1 MLLVVLHTRV
11 ISHAHELRSESAL
24 PSLSSGTYLA
34 RLATCPECAA
44 QTPFYARAANGVAM
58 IDTVS
63 LEPDAYERQARAKRP
78 ARPWSNR
85 EVRRLLRNA
94 GRPQRLATDP
104 LARLLVR
111 ALRAATPIA
120 AVRRVV
126 DEAFADQGE
135 NGRRLR
141 DLIVACDL
149 DRTRTQADAAAAMH
163 LSTRQFFRQRADA
176 VSTVASR
183 IRAILAPALETD
195 RPLAALAEL
204 VGDSEPDAAVRIY
217 EILEAGGETLDD
229 NTGIMTTLLAARSR
243 EAAGERAAARS
254 LLANAECRIATLSAP
269 SAAVAY
275 EIAALHC
282 LRARHE
288 SRAAGLATH
297 AAGLRRLASDDRATV
312 LRANL
317 IEVEAALAAG
327 DTVAARAGLEFA
339 QQASYAARDGH
350 ALGIAVLLQSQLAF
364 LEGNY
369 RMAEEYATAAGFALR
384 HPSADATAAALAIG
398 RARIFLGKRWQPDD
412 RTESAHP
419 RAWERVFA
427 IVAGA
432 RHLLLAGEHD
442 AAAASAERAMA
453 LAADLEYHG
462 IWVQAAATLGACAGH
477 AGDVVNEQ
485 RWYRAALK
493 RFASLADATV
503 GHDLFALPGA
513 SARDLGPLEI
523 DDDLLDLL
531 ADLSE
536 RTVGEH
542 RYVPPY
548 DPQRLRA
555 FLRDLLAYAAEI
567 EPDDTVL
574 ARARATV
581 NADATLAE
589 IVAADRPAL
598 RTALRSLLAI
608 PLHHDRRPAFAKRI
622 DTFWQRSLS
631 S

>member
-1 MLLVVLHTRV
+1 
-11 ISHAHELRSESAL
+11 
-24 PSLSSGTYLA
+24 
-34 RLATCPECAA
+34 
-44 QTPFYARAANGVAM
+44 M
-58 IDTVS
+58 IDSVY
-63 LEPDAYERQARAKRP
+63 LEPDAYERQARVRRP

-111 ALRAATPIA
+111 ALHAASPIA
-120 AVRRVV
+120 AVRRIV
-126 DEAFADQGE
+126 DDAFADQGE

-149 DRTRTQADAAAAMH
+149 DRTLTQADAAGALH

-176 VSTVASR
+176 ISTVASR
-183 IRAILAPALETD
+183 IRNVLAPALETE

-229 NTGIMTTLLAARSR
+229 STGIMTTLLAARSR

-254 LLANAECRIATLSAP
+254 LLANAECRVATLAAAS
-269 SAAVAY
+269 SAVAY

-288 SRAAGLATH
+288 SRAAALASH
-297 AAGLRRLASDDRATV
+297 ASVVRRLAGDDRAAA

-317 IEVEAALAAG
+317 IEIESALASG
-327 DTVAARAGLEFA
+327 DVAAARAGLEFA

-350 ALGIAVLLQSQLAF
+350 ALGTAVLLQSQLAF
-364 LEGNY
+364 LAGDY
-369 RMAEEYATAAGFALR
+369 RIAEEYATAAGFALR
-384 HPSADATAAALAIG
+384 RQPADATAASVAIG
-398 RARIFLGKRWQPDD
+398 RARLFLGKRWQPDE
-412 RTESAHP
+412 RLEHAPP
-419 RAWERVFA
+419 RGWERVFA
-427 IVAGA
+427 GVVGA
-432 RHLLLAGEHD
+432 RHLLLAGDHAGAV
-442 AAAASAERAMA
+442 AAAERVME

-462 IWVQAAATLGACAGH
+462 IWIQAAATLGACAGH
-477 AGDVVNEQ
+477 TGDLVNEQ

-513 SARDLGPLEI
+513 SVRDLGPLAI

-555 FLRDLLAYAAEI
+555 FLRDLLAYAAET
-567 EPDDTVL
+567 EPDAAIL
-574 ARARATV
+574 ARTRSTV
-581 NADATLAE
+581 EADATLSA
-589 IVAADRPAL
+589 IVADDRADL
-598 RTALRSLLAI
+598 RAALRSLLAI
-608 PLHHDRRPAFAKRI
+608 PLHPDRRPAFAKRI
-622 DTFWQRSLS
+622 DAFWLRSTPS